1 MKPAAMKQR
10 FYNFWRL
17 ALALFIG
24 LFTNLITLPIDP
36 TVLAHGGGTPRLT
49 AEPIGPYRLYVWSEP
64 EPWRVGQVHLSLA
77 VTMPNPDTTS
87 NQVEMPVTDVDITVT
102 YTAIGD
108 NGVDTS
114 IEPIVV
120 TAVRQ
125 EFLNDFYYEAD
136 PVLTR
141 EGEWQIT
148 VNVNGPEG
156 SGSTQFM
163 MQTFPERSLN
173 WALIGGA
180 GALLVVILVLIA
192 IWSRS
197 QQPAQPVQR
206 PHRGVRRVQR
216 RSGKAAVR
224 KEA

>member
-1 MKPAAMKQR
+1 MKPR
-10 FYNFWRL
+10 FLNYWRL
-17 ALALFIG
+17 ALALFVG
-24 LFTNLITLPIDP
+24 LLTNLISLPSDSP
-36 TVLAHGGGTPRLT
+36 AHAHGGGTPRLT
-49 AEPIGPYRLYVWSEP
+49 AEPIGPYRLYAWSEP

-102 YTAIGD
+102 YTAIQD
-108 NGVDTS
+108 NQVDTAV
-114 IEPIVV
+114 EPIVV

-148 VNVNGPEG
+148 VDVDGPEG
-156 SGSTQFM
+156 SGSTQFT

-180 GALLVVILVLIA
+180 GVLLVVILALIA

-197 QQPAQPVQR
+197 QQPAKPAQR

-216 RSGKAAVR
+216 RSGKAVIR